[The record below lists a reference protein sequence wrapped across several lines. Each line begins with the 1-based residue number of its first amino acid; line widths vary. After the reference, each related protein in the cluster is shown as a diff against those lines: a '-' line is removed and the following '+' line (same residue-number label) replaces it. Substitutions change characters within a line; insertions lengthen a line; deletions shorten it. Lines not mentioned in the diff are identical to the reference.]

1 MVKQKEIEHTL
12 DSMGTELRGS
22 QAGKRA
28 VVMLVHLAK
37 RCNSKRGGVHL
48 YPRNEP
54 TGVRAVETI

>member
-28 VVMLVHLAK
+28 VVMLVNLAK
-37 RCNSKRGGVHL
+37 QCNNMRGVHL